1 MLYCPSRKGI
11 DDYIAL
17 GENSTTVYKGN
28 SDESVAFNAKVT
40 QMVGLGLGSGCGASE
55 RGTSVLAVG
64 LGQIG

>member
-40 QMVGLGLGSGCGASE
+40 QIIGLGLGAGCGA
-55 RGTSVLAVG
+55 GDKATSVLAVG